1 MNSLKFTGIKKRQ
14 GHGVTAVF
22 IVREGFETYSLTS
35 TVM

>member
-1 MNSLKFTGIKKRQ
+1 MNSLQFTGIKKRQ

-22 IVREGFETYSLTS
+22 KVRECVETYSLTS